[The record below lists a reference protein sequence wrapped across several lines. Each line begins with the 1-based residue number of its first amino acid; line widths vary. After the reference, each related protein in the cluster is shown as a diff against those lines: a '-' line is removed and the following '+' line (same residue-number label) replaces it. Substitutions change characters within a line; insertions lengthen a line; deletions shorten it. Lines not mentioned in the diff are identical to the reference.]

1 MLIIYLQ
8 ITVCKYVKNN
18 YMGRFWIMLATADL
32 GGAKTVINQVF
43 MGIQSSN
50 KYFNKITD

>member
-1 MLIIYLQ
+1 
-8 ITVCKYVKNN
+8 
-18 YMGRFWIMLATADL
+18 MGRFWIMLATADL